1 MPTHERLGT
10 DDGHDLQHRRKPSI
24 QLDKEPTV
32 VVGEQNAAMHHTP
45 QDGQL
50 MSERRVLGFKPAL
63 RLEGEAKTA
72 RRKQNNPNIVLLT
85 LGNSVS

>member
-32 VVGEQNAAMHHTP
+32 VVGEQNAAMHLTP
-45 QDGQL
+45 QHGQL
-50 MSERRVLGFKPAL
+50 MSKRRVLGFS
-63 RLEGEAKTA
+63 RLFDLKGEAKTA

-85 LGNSVS
+85 LGDTVS